1 MIPAQEAATLVAV
14 QEAGLV
20 ERTVTIP
27 PSTMGGTAIKE
38 FSVLQLLNFNRH
50 PREFE
55 LCLQTSELLREV
67 REALH
72 LEGLAWRHLNGL
84 KTFVSPHEYTA
95 ARRAIVG
102 LRLGPTHVVASGH
115 LEDLVLA
122 TVGGLPKRFNVR
134 LRESKA
140 LAYLQNDG
148 EELIVRGTFLC
159 VGAPLLGSR
168 SVVNS
173 TTAAR
178 QGRNP
183 RRRSFS

>member
-1 MIPAQEAATLVAV
+1 MLVAV
-14 QEAGLV
+14 QEAGFV

-27 PSTMGGTAIKE
+27 PATMGGTAIKHV
-38 FSVLQLLNFNRH
+38 SVLRLLNFNRH
-50 PREFE
+50 PKEFE
-55 LCLQTSELLREV
+55 FCLQTSELLREV

-72 LEGLAWRHLNGL
+72 REGLQWRHLNGS

-122 TVGGLPKRFNVR
+122 TVDGLPKRFNVR
-134 LRESKA
+134 LMESKA

-159 VGAPLLGSR
+159 VGVPLLR
-168 SVVNS
+168 SQDVVNS

-183 RRRSFS
+183 RRCSFS

>member
-1 MIPAQEAATLVAV
+1 
-14 QEAGLV
+14 
-20 ERTVTIP
+20 
-27 PSTMGGTAIKE
+27 MG
-38 FSVLQLLNFNRH
+38 
-50 PREFE
+50 E

-72 LEGLAWRHLNGL
+72 REGFEWWHLHGL

-102 LRLGPTHVVASGH
+102 LRLGPTHVIASGH
-115 LEDLVLA
+115 LENLVLA
-122 TVGGLPKRFNVR
+122 TVDGLPKRFNVR

-159 VGAPLLGSR
+159 VGVPLLGSR
-168 SVVNS
+168 AWS
-173 TTAAR
+173 T
-178 QGRNP
+178 QL
-183 RRRSFS
+183 RRRGRDGTRGGAGSHREVEESLDHTSIEC